1 MHIKEP
7 FKIKESQLT
16 GFLFNKEITYEAKG
30 LCLFLLSRSE
40 GYKIRLK
47 TLINESPAG
56 RDKVS
61 RIVNELI
68 EHGYLFREELRND
81 KGQFSDCDYYLNREK
96 FVGA

>member
-1 MHIKEP
+1 MDIKEP
-7 FKIKESQLT
+7 FKMKDSQLS

-47 TLINESPAG
+47 TLVNESPAG

-68 EHGYLFREELRND
+68 EQGYLFREVLRND
-81 KGQFSDCDYYLNREK
+81 KGQFSDGDYYLNREK
-96 FVGA
+96 LVEA